1 MVVNPMFDIKYGK
14 ATQSNRQNILIID
27 RKHIY
32 CKVEF
37 YKIEKKSTLR
47 RVLFVCKNLI
57 CNIEYEIRLKDKNI
71 LLKNKIVFRI

>member
-1 MVVNPMFDIKYGK
+1 MVVKPMFDIKYGK

-37 YKIEKKSTLR
+37 YKIEKKSALR
-47 RVLFVCKNLI
+47 RVLFVCEKLF
-57 CNIEYEIRLKDKNI
+57 CNIEYE
-71 LLKNKIVFRI
+71 NKVGGEKSFIIKQNCF

>member
-1 MVVNPMFDIKYGK
+1 MAKQHKINGK
-14 ATQSNRQNILIID
+14 NILIID
-27 RKHIY
+27 WEHIC

-37 YKIEKKSTLR
+37 YMMEKSTLK

>member
-1 MVVNPMFDIKYGK
+1 MAKQHKMNGK
-14 ATQSNRQNILIID
+14 NILIID
-27 RKHIY
+27 REHILIIDREHIC

-37 YKIEKKSTLR
+37 YMMEKSTLK

-57 CNIEYEIRLKDKNI
+57 CNIEYEIRSKDKNI